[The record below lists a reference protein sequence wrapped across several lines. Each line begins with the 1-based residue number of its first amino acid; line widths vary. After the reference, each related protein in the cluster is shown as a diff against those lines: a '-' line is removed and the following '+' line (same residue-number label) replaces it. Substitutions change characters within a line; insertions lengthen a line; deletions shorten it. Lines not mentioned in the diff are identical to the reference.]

1 MYSIDCEMLSKKKGN
16 ITATL
21 RKARKTKQRYRRS
34 GKKPPS
40 RIEKNSSAVCKERD
54 LNNKKK
60 RKALA
65 EMFNLTPESPDTS
78 DFNEN
83 LSDVNKKSKK
93 LESENAFEHQ
103 QLDQQNN
110 SPSSKKELDF
120 SPQLS
125 SALKSSSGLSPVPGS
140 PQLSDYNGS
149 SKLSLSTPQRSQNS
163 TVTSQRTSSI
173 VGSPKLIESPQIPTT
188 SKSSLAEEQLA
199 LRRTRRLS
207 VCS

>member
-1 MYSIDCEMLSKKKGN
+1 VSLQP
-16 ITATL
+16 
-21 RKARKTKQRYRRS
+21 KTT
-34 GKKPPS
+34 
-40 RIEKNSSAVCKERD
+40 
-54 LNNKKK
+54 KK

-65 EMFNLTPESPDTS
+65 EMLNCTPESPDTS